1 MYISFYSLTLTDSI
15 LSITAIER
23 AVEDKSEN
31 HFISVSDVRGS
42 LKHASKCKD
51 VAQQMVSTA
60 VECRDTGGNPRSI
73 FGCVCVFALV
83 KISISTVWNLAALFE
98 LTFGV
103 STSQE
108 QLLLSHHTT
117 PQAKN
122 GFEKYYLNASR

>member
-1 MYISFYSLTLTDSI
+1 MLPSVKTLRSKWFPQRSSVATQVAI
-15 LSITAIER
+15 LGQIL
-23 AVEDKSEN
+23 
-31 HFISVSDVRGS
+31 G
-42 LKHASKCKD
+42 
-51 VAQQMVSTA
+51 
-60 VECRDTGGNPRSI
+60 
-73 FGCVCVFALV
+73 VCVFALV